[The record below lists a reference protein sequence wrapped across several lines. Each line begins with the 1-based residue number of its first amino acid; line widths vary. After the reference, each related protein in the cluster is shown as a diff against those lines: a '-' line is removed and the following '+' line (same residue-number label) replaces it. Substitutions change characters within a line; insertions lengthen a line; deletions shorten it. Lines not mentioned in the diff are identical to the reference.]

1 MIRTMFCHKCQK
13 EQEIVLSESGPHT
26 KASCLE
32 GHYLKFMSQEEL
44 TGKPKG
50 GNMTHEISIELPGNQ
65 YGEVI
70 VIEEYQGNYGLVLAK
85 KGTKEGTLW
94 KKWCYPQVKGDGGK
108 EGKSKPAEKA
118 IPLKIPLGNRED
130 AVKVV
135 REIAKAFG
143 IYGVGVTGGQT
154 VPPDDDDLPF

>member
-50 GNMTHEISIELPGNQ
+50 GNMADFEIQIDLPGSSFNECILVELYKDQ
-65 YGEVI
+65 YS
-70 VIEEYQGNYGLVLAK
+70 LVLAV
-85 KGTKEGTLW
+85 KGQKGGTVF
-94 KKWCYPQVKGDGGK
+94 KKWCFPEFKKEPGK
-108 EGKSKPAEKA
+108 KA
-118 IPLKIPLGNRED
+118 VPWKLPLGNRDD
-130 AVKVV
+130 AVKV
-135 REIAKAFG
+135 IKALAAAFG
-143 IYGVGVTGGQT
+143 IGVPGGQGKA
-154 VPPDDDDLPF
+154 PQSSADDDSLPF